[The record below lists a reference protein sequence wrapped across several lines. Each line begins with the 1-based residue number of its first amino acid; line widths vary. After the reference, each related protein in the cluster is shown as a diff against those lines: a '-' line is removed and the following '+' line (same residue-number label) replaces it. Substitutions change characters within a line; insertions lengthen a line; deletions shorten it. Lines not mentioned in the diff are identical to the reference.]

1 MMQESFSA
9 RRRSRRPLAV
19 MRYWLRGG
27 RAVPL
32 VALLLGALVT
42 IGGLAAPRTQVLLP
56 WYVPFLD
63 GASVMCMAVVVV
75 LGSIDTMV
83 RRDSRS
89 LPIVAASAAI
99 GTLWLPHL
107 LAFPLAFASIPAF
120 SGQTASFMFNI
131 AQWVTPALLAV
142 ALLQRTGPIDAPRRA
157 VARTVTSAVAFA
169 LVCAALAALLAPV
182 LPPLVVSGRFTAFN
196 TLLAATSVIPGVLAI
211 ALFLSGRHADKRVEA
226 SIAAALILLAFEAL
240 SSMFIASVYDWNWY
254 ATNLLRFLPIVA
266 IAAGQLMLYG
276 RSLVS
281 ERERLHD
288 LAMLQD
294 MSRELVSTLDL
305 DAILDKV
312 VTTSVAFLGPGA
324 DGNRQATLYR
334 VDDTWCRAIAHHG
347 PADTH
352 PGEVTEPLVAHP
364 VLARL
369 IERRASFS
377 FRVDEEPELF
387 EGHFLHHG
395 LRSGACTLMYS
406 RGSVVGAML
415 VATTALRDFDA
426 PTLRL
431 LEGGADLAGLAIS
444 NAESFRLVADSAA
457 TDFLTGLPNRR
468 EFERLLGALP
478 PGPFG
483 VLAIDVDNLKMIN
496 DEYGH
501 QAGDGVLQAISTGL
515 RGGLRGLDFVA
526 RVGGDEFAALL
537 VGADEVQA
545 AAVADRMRQS
555 LRGLN
560 VPFGAKRISIGYAT
574 GDADSDAREVWGQA
588 DDALLKAKRLGR
600 NRVEGANTGLSV
612 ALRGSPRWTDM
623 VPGLLAPD
631 RIEAVYQPIVRLSD
645 MSLVGWE
652 ALARPAGNEAGMS
665 VEGLFQAAVR
675 MGLGRDIDWFA
686 RRAAV
691 HGAHRIPEGV
701 QLFINVSIPALLD
714 PLHDVDQMMLLL
726 RWARRSPWDVVL
738 EISEREAVT
747 DMPRFAEVLA
757 AYRNHGFRF
766 AMDDV
771 GEGHS
776 TLEVL
781 AASSPEYIKIAR
793 SLTLGAETAGPRA
806 AISAL
811 VAFARSANALVI
823 AEGIETMRDADMMV
837 DLGVDM
843 GQGYAF
849 GRPAAVPEYLAMS
862 PAAVAMKRQ
871 AGGSVR
877 LA

>member
-1 MMQESFSA
+1 MHKSFTG
-9 RRRSRRPLAV
+9 RRRSGRPRTVL
-19 MRYWLRGG
+19 RYLLRGG

-32 VALLLGALVT
+32 VALLLGVLVT
-42 IGGLAAPRTQVLLP
+42 AGGLVAPRAQVLLP

-63 GASVMCMAVVVV
+63 GASVMCMAVVVI
-75 LGSIDTMV
+75 LGSIDTLV

-107 LAFPLAFASIPAF
+107 LAFPLAFASVPAF

-142 ALLQRTGPIDAPRRA
+142 ALLQHTGPIDSPRRA

-182 LPPLVVSGRFTAFN
+182 LPPLVVSGRFTLFN
-196 TLLAATSVIPGVLAI
+196 TLLAAASVIPGVLAI
-211 ALFLSGRHADKRVEA
+211 ALFLSGRHADERVES
-226 SIAAALILLAFEAL
+226 SIAAALILLAFEAV

-281 ERERLHD
+281 ERERLRD
-288 LAMLQD
+288 LATLQD
-294 MSRELVSTLDL
+294 MSRDLVSTLDL
-305 DAILDKV
+305 DTILDKV
-312 VTTSVAFLGPGA
+312 VTTSIDFLGPA
-324 DGNRQATLYR
+324 IDGDRQATLYR
-334 VDDTWCRAIAHHG
+334 MDESWYRAIAHHG
-347 PADTH
+347 PLGTH
-352 PGEVTEPLVAHP
+352 PGEVTEPLLAHP
-364 VLARL
+364 VLSRL
-369 IERRASFS
+369 VDLGASFA

-387 EGHFLHHG
+387 EVHLGHQG

-406 RGSVVGAML
+406 RGAVVGAML

-444 NAESFRLVADSAA
+444 NAENFRLVANSAA

-468 EFERLLGALP
+468 EFERLLASLP

-483 VLAIDVDNLKMIN
+483 VLAIDIDNLKMIN
-496 DEYGH
+496 DEHGH
-501 QAGDGVLQAISTGL
+501 QAGDAVLQAISSGL
-515 RGGLRGLDFVA
+515 RGGLRGLDVVA

-537 VGADEVQA
+537 VGADAPRA

-560 VPFGAKRISIGYAT
+560 VPFGAKAISIGYAT
-574 GDADSDAREVWGQA
+574 GDTESDAREVWGHA

-600 NRVEGANTGLSV
+600 NRVEGANEGLAV
-612 ALRGSPRWTDM
+612 ALRGSPRWTEL

-631 RIEAVYQPIVRLSD
+631 RIEAVYQPIVRLAD
-645 MSLVGWE
+645 MSLLGWE

-665 VEGLFQAAVR
+665 VEGLFHTAVR

-691 HGAHRIPEGV
+691 HCAHAIPEGV

-726 RWARRSPWDVVL
+726 RWARRTPWDVVL

-747 DMPRFAEVLA
+747 DMPRFIEVLA

-781 AASSPEYIKIAR
+781 AAASPEYIKIAR
-793 SLTLGAETAGPRA
+793 SLTLGAETSGPRA

-811 VAFARSANALVI
+811 VAFARSANAMVI
-823 AEGIETMRDADMMV
+823 AEGIETMRDADLMV

-862 PAAVAMKRQ
+862 PAVVALKRQ
-871 AGGSVR
+871 SGGPAL